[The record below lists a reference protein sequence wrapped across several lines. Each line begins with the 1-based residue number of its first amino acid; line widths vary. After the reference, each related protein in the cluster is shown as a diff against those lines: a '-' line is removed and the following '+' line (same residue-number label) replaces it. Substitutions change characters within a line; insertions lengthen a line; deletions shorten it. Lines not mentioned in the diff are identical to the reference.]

1 MKYYCK
7 NCSKYWNIPAEK
19 CIFCG
24 FSITPVENLNFRIIG
39 STKVFIP
46 SKGNED
52 VPYYVYLL
60 EDDKGQKS
68 IKKSHNEYNLGE
80 LMSLDETEVQ
90 KINMGIVGTGLMGS
104 QIAEYLVTNGY
115 GTVLKTRKKSE
126 DDIRSNLEKK
136 LSKGLSTS
144 EVTNCLK
151 NLLITSEYS
160 DLYDCDIII
169 EASVEDL
176 EIKKEIFKRL
186 SHECKESAILATNS
200 SSISI
205 DEIASVTGRPEK
217 CIGMHF
223 FNPVKKMDL
232 IEVIIGEKTSEET
245 KNRIVEFSKNI
256 RKQPIIVRNNPG
268 FVVNRLLLPQ
278 INDAIHLFEEGVAS
292 KEDIDSAVKL
302 GLNHPMGPFEL
313 ADFIGLDICLSI
325 LEVLN
330 RDLNDERLKPAI
342 TLHRLVEEG
351 KLGYKSGEGF
361 YKY

>member
-7 NCSKYWNIPAEK
+7 NCNKYWDIPVEK

-24 FSITPVENLNFRIIG
+24 FSVTPIKNRNSKIIG
-39 STKVFIP
+39 STKVGIP
-46 SKGNED
+46 SKKNED
-52 VPYYVYLL
+52 VPYYVYML
-60 EDDKGQKS
+60 EDDKGLKS

-80 LMSLDETEVQ
+80 YMSLDEMEVK
-90 KINMGIVGTGLMGS
+90 KINVGIVGTGLMGS
-104 QIAEYLVTNGY
+104 QIAEYLVQYGY
-115 GTVLKTRKKSE
+115 KTVLKTRKKKE
-126 DDIRSNLEKK
+126 DEIWSNLERK

-144 EVTNCLK
+144 EVANCLK
-151 NLLITSEYS
+151 NLLITSEYT
-160 DLYDCDIII
+160 DLYECDIII
-169 EASVEDL
+169 DASVED
-176 EIKKEIFKRL
+176 ICVKKEVFKKI
-186 SHECKESAILATNS
+186 SYECKESAILATNS

-205 DEIASVTGRPEK
+205 DEIASVTDRPEK

-223 FNPVKKMDL
+223 FNPVRKMDL
-232 IEVIIGEKTSEET
+232 VEIIIGEKTSEET
-245 KNRIVEFSKNI
+245 KDIMVEFSKSI
-256 RKQPIIVRNNPG
+256 RKQPIMVRNNPG

-278 INDAIHLFEEGVAS
+278 INDAIHLFEEGIAS

-313 ADFIGLDICLSI
+313 ADFIGLDVCLSI

-330 RDLNDERLKPAI
+330 KDLDDESFKPAI
-342 TLHRLVEEG
+342 SLYKLVNEG